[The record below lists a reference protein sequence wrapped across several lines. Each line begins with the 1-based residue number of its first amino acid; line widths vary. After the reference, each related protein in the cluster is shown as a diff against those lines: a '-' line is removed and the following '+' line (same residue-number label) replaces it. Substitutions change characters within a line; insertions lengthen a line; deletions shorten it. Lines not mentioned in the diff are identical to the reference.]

1 MKLSV
6 VVPAK
11 NEEKYIG
18 SCLEAI
24 KAAAAGQRHDVEV
37 IVVLNRCTDRTE
49 EIAKSFGAH
58 IVIENA
64 KNLSQIRNAGAR
76 AAKGEVLVTV
86 DADSRMSSN
95 TFVEIIRHLQ
105 SGKFIGG
112 GTRIKIDRI
121 SLGIIFSSLV
131 VAAYAIPRKI
141 PSAGLFWCYK
151 KDFDAIGGF
160 DETVYTVED
169 LDFAQRLKAYGRKKN
184 LKFGT
189 LWKSEIRTSSRKFD
203 KFGDWYF
210 FKNPREVKTLF
221 QGKNKELADKFYY
234 EYEHG

>member
-6 VVPAK
+6 VVPAR

-24 KAAAAGQRHDVEV
+24 TAAAADQKHEVEV
-37 IVVLNRCTDRTE
+37 IVVLNRCTDCTE
-49 EIAKSFGAH
+49 EIVKSFGAR
-58 IVIENA
+58 IVIENS
-64 KNLSQIRNAGAR
+64 KNLSQIRNAGAK

-95 TFVEIIRHLQ
+95 TFTEIIRHLQ
-105 SGKFIGG
+105 SGKYIGG
-112 GTRIKIDRI
+112 GTKIKVDRL
-121 SLGIIFSSLV
+121 SLGIFFSTLV
-131 VAAYAIPRKI
+131 IAVYAIPRKI

-151 KDFDAIGGF
+151 RDFDAIGGF
-160 DETVYTVED
+160 DETIYTVED
-169 LDFAQRLKAYGRKKN
+169 LDFAQRLKAYGKIKD

-189 LWKSEIRTSSRKFD
+189 LWRSYIRTSSRKFD

-210 FKNPREVKTLF
+210 FRNPGEVKTLF
-221 QGKNKELADKFYY
+221 QGRNKELANKFYY
-234 EYEHG
+234 DYERS